1 MKKLILLFL
10 VAIIFSSCDLIV
22 SAVDSI
28 KTINRE
34 TKKQEVVKKEN
45 KVVYKQPKNGVK
57 KYKYDNGNIKSI
69 VTFKD
74 GKKVGVSNTF
84 YKSGEKQYDIPY
96 KEGKKH
102 GKVIWYYKDGKV
114 YRETDYKFGKKDGYQ
129 RKYWESGNLK
139 SEMVFKE
146 NMLSTGLKEIDNSN
160 KVKTTPKI
168 IVDKIDRVATA
179 NEYILRFRLSN
190 GRNKVVYYIGE
201 LIEGKYFPADGK
213 GFMELP
219 SKNGIAEYKFKVNK
233 GSQLIKDVKLI
244 AIESTAYKNKRV
256 LSVSEPISVRNPQ

>member
-1 MKKLILLFL
+1 MKKIILLSL
-10 VAIIFSSCDLIV
+10 VVIMFSSCDLIV

-34 TKKQEVVKKEN
+34 TKKQEEVKKEN
-45 KVVYKQPKNGVK
+45 QVIYKQPKNGVK

-96 KEGKKH
+96 QDGKKH
-102 GKVIWYYKDGKV
+102 GKVIWYYKSGKV
-114 YRETDYKFGKKDGYQ
+114 YRETDYKLGKKDGYQ

-139 SEMVFKE
+139 SEMVYKD
-146 NMLSTGLKEIDNSN
+146 NMFSKGLKEINNSN
-160 KVKTTPKI
+160 KVKSTPKI
-168 IVDKIDRVATA
+168 LVDEIDRVKTTG
-179 NEYILRFRLSN
+179 EYILRFSLSN
-190 GRNKVVYYIGE
+190 DRKKVVYYIGE
-201 LIEGKYFPADGK
+201 LVEGKYFPADGK

-219 SKNGIAEYKFKVNK
+219 SKNGIAEYKFKVGK
-233 GSQLIKDVKLI
+233 GTQLIKNVKLV
-244 AIESTAYKNKRV
+244 AIESTSYKNKRV
-256 LSVSEPISVRNPQ
+256 LSVSVPISVRNPQ